1 MKLYR
6 SLLLCIVATS
16 VCCVSSCTSA
26 KKDISYV
33 QDLTSGTVI
42 DITQSNTIKARP
54 DDKLS
59 IIINSKD
66 PQLADLFNLPIVTHR
81 VGDTNNRIG
90 GTQQILSYVVDSEG
104 NIDFPVL
111 GRIHVAGLNRQEIAK
126 KIKTELIDR
135 KLVSDPVVTVDFD
148 NLFVSVIGEVNK
160 PGRID
165 IDRERVS
172 ILDALGEAG
181 DLTIY
186 GDRRNVY
193 VLRENEGKVTAYKV
207 DLTDATG
214 LIQSPV
220 YYLQQTDVV
229 YVDPNNTRARQS
241 TVNGNNVL
249 STSFWIS
256 LASLLTTVCVLV
268 FK

>member
-1 MKLYR
+1 M
-6 SLLLCIVATS
+6 S
-16 VCCVSSCTSA
+16 
-26 KKDISYV
+26 
-33 QDLTSGTVI
+33 
-42 DITQSNTIKARP
+42 QSNTITARP

-59 IIINSKD
+59 IVINSKD

-81 VGDTNNRIG
+81 VGDATTNKYSG
-90 GTQQILSYVVDSEG
+90 SQQISNYTVNKKG

-111 GRIHVAGLNRQEIAK
+111 GEIHVAGLSRQEIAQ
-126 KIKTELIDR
+126 KIKSE
-135 KLVSDPVVTVDFD
+135 LVSQRLVADPVVTVDFET
-148 NLFVSVIGEVNK
+148 LFVSVLGEVNK

-165 IDRERVS
+165 IDRERVT

-186 GDRRNVY
+186 GNRKNVK
-193 VLRENEGKVTAYKV
+193 VLRETEGKVTAYEV
-207 DLTDATG
+207 DLTDASN
-214 LIQSPV
+214 LITSPV

-229 YVDPNNTRARQS
+229 YVDPNDTRARQS

-256 LASLLTTVCVLV
+256 LASLLTTVCVLII
-268 FK
+268 K